1 MSEDKLPESEQKKW
15 VQFDE
20 EAGGTS
26 ERPENGNAPA
36 TIDVQN
42 ETLEAAEDPSNIR
55 VNVPSPAPV
64 DRSPARN
71 GVRPEPALTTSA
83 ALQDVSLA
91 DQPAPAAGGVRQ
103 GFENGDVIVTLLPLN
118 STLPWITPAQF
129 RPELVPEELMAQG
142 LTLTV
147 EEYVQGMELLV
158 NDVRFNAYNICY
170 KRILVG
176 WILMGF
182 VVLIAILFAV
192 NPGIELFGC
201 GVIWLIVN
209 AVAIFVCMW
218 IKIKLNR
225 ELERCVALVNR
236 VFSKHNILV
245 GVDDRGRLSCHKVNL
260 CFIYFKTHDCVKT
273 LQEVV
278 DREDAAGSAAD
289 DAEARA
295 RSLRVQ
301 QRMDID
307 DSDIIITGSQTTRL
321 SRKQER
327 ARRLLLRYSQRW
339 AKDYLRKRLDW
350 TVDMNER
357 LEAGAGA
364 CSPRHLA
371 TARCPCQ
378 YIEDHLSWKPQKRPK
393 DRCCGFQLPE
403 SCAALLC

>member
-91 DQPAPAAGGVRQ
+91 DQPAPAAGGMRQ

-321 SRKQER
+321 SRKQHR
-327 ARRLLLRYSQRW
+327 ATLLLLRYSQRW
-339 AKDYLRKRLDW
+339 VKFHSRGHLSL
-350 TVDMNER
+350 TINP
-357 LEAGAGA
+357 LEVSPGGPALP
-364 CSPRHLA
+364 PRHWNGG
-371 TARCPCQ
+371 RCPCQ
-378 YIEDHLSWKPQKRPK
+378 FIEEHLAYKLKGT
-393 DRCCGFQLPE
+393 CCERMGQICGPDFGFE
-403 SCAALLC
+403 